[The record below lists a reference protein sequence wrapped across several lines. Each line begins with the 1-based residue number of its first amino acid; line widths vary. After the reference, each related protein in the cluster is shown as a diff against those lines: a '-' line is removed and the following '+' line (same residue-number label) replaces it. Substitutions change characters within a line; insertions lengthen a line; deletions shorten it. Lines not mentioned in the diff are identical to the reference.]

1 MLKLEGKN
9 IQITRG
15 DILPLTISAD
25 NEVDGNLYEF
35 QIGDVIRFKIMQVNK
50 VENVLL
56 EKDFSINEISTEKQI
71 EITADEM
78 KIGELINKSKDYW
91 YEIELNPDTEK
102 TQTIVGYE
110 INDIGKPDPAILTLL
125 PEGGEK
131 ASEGGEA

>member
-15 DILPLTISAD
+15 DILQLTISAD

-56 EKDFSINEISTEKQI
+56 EKDFPINEISTEKQI

-110 INDIGKPDPAILTLL
+110 INDKGKPDPAILTLL
-125 PEGGEK
+125 PEGGDK
-131 ASEGGEA
+131 T